1 MTITKISLHCMLKGC
16 NMSLIKRN
24 DLGFVSIRRFSAVSR
39 FKNQYGIFF
48 LMETVSY

>member
-1 MTITKISLHCMLKGC
+1 MHNHSIYLKTIANIEDK
-16 NMSLIKRN
+16 
-24 DLGFVSIRRFSAVSR
+24 GFVSIRRFSAASR